1 LRITFQPSFNVHADC
16 RLYAH
21 IDFSLCRQ
29 ILFLEI
35 NEKASV
41 YLGNTYFTVLATTSE
56 DPNMDQLLKK
66 KEEEEINKQIDE
78 I

>member
-1 LRITFQPSFNVHADC
+1 
-16 RLYAH
+16 
-21 IDFSLCRQ
+21 
-29 ILFLEI
+29 LEI

-41 YLGNTYFTVLATTSE
+41 YLGKTYFTVLATTSE

-66 KEEEEINKQIDE
+66 KEEEEIIAE

>member
-1 LRITFQPSFNVHADC
+1 LRVTFQPSFNVHAHC

-21 IDFSLCRQ
+21 FDFSLCRQ

-35 NEKASV
+35 KEKASV
-41 YLGNTYFTVLATTSE
+41 YLGKTYFTVLATTSE

-66 KEEEEINKQIDE
+66 KRRRRNK
-78 I
+78 